1 MNNAGPLLHQ
11 RHATC
16 RHRRK
21 ARSEGLA
28 SRAFRRERAESC
40 DLDSESTKGAV
51 KTLSCEKRGKTF
63 LRRVVSSGK
72 PGSRRWRRKPG
83 GIMMCYSCHTPAGR
97 FPAATLSS
105 SLRRS
110 APLSTSK
117 SAPLRL
123 LRLLQTTGATLRRL
137 SLLFSALSRRS
148 DLRTTCLIKPTSD

>member
-1 MNNAGPLLHQ
+1 MNDAEPLLHQ
-11 RHATC
+11 RDATC
-16 RHRRK
+16 RLAEK
-21 ARSEGLA
+21 QEARASARGLSGESA
-28 SRAFRRERAESC
+28 RESC
-40 DLDSESTKGAV
+40 DLDSESTKRAV
-51 KTLSCEKRGKTF
+51 KTLFCEKRENFSQKS
-63 LRRVVSSGK
+63 RESGK

-123 LRLLQTTGATLRRL
+123 LRLLQTTGAPLRRH
-137 SLLFSALSRRS
+137 SLLFSVLSRRS
-148 DLRTTCLIKPTSD
+148 DLRTTSLIKPTSD